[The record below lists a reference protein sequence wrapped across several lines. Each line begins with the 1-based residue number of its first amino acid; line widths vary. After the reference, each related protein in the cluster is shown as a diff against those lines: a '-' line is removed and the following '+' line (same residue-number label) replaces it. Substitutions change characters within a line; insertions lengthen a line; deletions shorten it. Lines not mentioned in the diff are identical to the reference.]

1 MPSEHVLD
9 PELENPR
16 GARLRRDLA
25 EVASVQIDRIVIA
38 AAGQRRSRITPVE
51 VIQQIE
57 PTI

>member
-1 MPSEHVLD
+1 MSSEHVLD

-51 VIQQIE
+51 VIQQI
-57 PTI
+57 